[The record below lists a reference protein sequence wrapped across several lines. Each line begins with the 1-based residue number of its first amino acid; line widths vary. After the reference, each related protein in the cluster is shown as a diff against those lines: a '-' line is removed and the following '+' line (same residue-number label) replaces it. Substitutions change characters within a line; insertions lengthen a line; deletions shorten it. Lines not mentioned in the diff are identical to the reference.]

1 MIRFVLQIL
10 INRIDSSPGGGGGVA
25 GLERGPTVHFLSPVT
40 DPQLATEECAH
51 GTGEPARPPILVT
64 HVESLPIKATVRG
77 EHLLCYLA
85 AGLDIRVQTF

>member
-10 INRIDSSPGGGGGVA
+10 INRIDSSGGGGGGVA

-64 HVESLPIKATVRG
+64 HVESLPI
-77 EHLLCYLA
+77 EA
-85 AGLDIRVQTF
+85 AV